1 MHAGRYNETPASSG
15 YKIQRR
21 NRTGEEEGEDATGK
35 KERKKD
41 RRGIVSSTWG
51 ETEAGKRQEEEEE
64 NTEKTKTASPA
75 YHHPSSSSPQPTA
88 PLAPATPPRS
98 HCREART
105 LLTGETKYRG
115 NKQYGEAEVR
125 RKRSN
130 VCHHSRV
137 PRRQLLTIVLPLLQ
151 HPWRRRRSLRLCT
164 DGKNSSKHCPPPQR
178 RAIVCSHQCHLKPPS
193 TTTSPPLEV
202 EEEIKR
208 ETGDRS
214 REKKEHRK
222 NKTEKE

>member
-1 MHAGRYNETPASSG
+1 
-15 YKIQRR
+15 
-21 NRTGEEEGEDATGK
+21 
-35 KERKKD
+35 
-41 RRGIVSSTWG
+41 VSSTWG